1 MGRKMK
7 KLSFQD
13 QRFLDAAVGWL
24 GLGDH
29 LAANEE
35 IEQIASGFKAD
46 PRVLEVR
53 LQIYWAAEKWE
64 ACVEI
69 ASALVRLKP
78 DNEYGCVGRSFAL
91 HKLKRTQEAYNFLLP
106 AGVTFPKNWT
116 VPYNLA
122 CYCAQLNHLDE
133 AQIWFKKAMA
143 INEHIVKR
151 EAIDDPDL
159 KPLWDSMNGTL
170 WKMD

>member
-1 MGRKMK
+1 MK
-7 KLSFQD
+7 KLTPED
-13 QRFLDAAVGWL
+13 QRFLDAAEGWL

-46 PRVLEVR
+46 PRVLELR

-69 ASALVRLKP
+69 GGALVRLKP
-78 DNEYGCVGRSFAL
+78 ESEYGWIGRSFAL
-91 HKLKRTQEAYNFLLP
+91 HELKRTQEAYDFLLP
-106 AGVTFPKNWT
+106 AGDKLTKNWT
-116 VPYNLA
+116 IPYNLA
-122 CYCAQLNHLDE
+122 CYCAQLNHLNE
-133 AQIWFKKAMA
+133 AQIWFKKAME

-151 EAIDDPDL
+151 EVIDDPDL
-159 KPLWDSMNGTL
+159 KPLWDSMSGTL
-170 WKMD
+170 WKKE